1 MKYKIA
7 VIATLLFAGSCAP
20 KLSFTWTKPNYETTK
35 YKKVAI
41 FSSGKNLQVAMDFQD
56 TMVEYLADNGITA
69 VSGMSILNPMQSE
82 SLKPEEVASA
92 LLKEG
97 VDAVITVALVDK
109 EKSLD
114 YNHGTNT
121 YMYGGY
127 GFGGYY
133 GYRYGAGFYDPGY
146 YSESTTYLLENHFYE
161 LKEGGNKEEALIWAS
176 QSEITDPSKSITK
189 TYSKMLVNALIKD
202 EIIQ

>member
-7 VIATLLFAGSCAP
+7 VIATLLFVGSCAP

-41 FSSGKNLQVAMDFQD
+41 FSSGRNLQVAMDFQD
-56 TMVEYLADNGITA
+56 TMVEYLADKGITA
-69 VSGMSILNPMQSE
+69 VSGMSILNPMQAE
-82 SLKPEEVASA
+82 SLKPEQIKST

-97 VDAVITVALVDK
+97 VDAVISVTLVDK
-109 EKSLD
+109 DKSME
-114 YNHGTNT
+114 YVQGTNM

-133 GYRYGAGFYDPGY
+133 GYRYGPGFYDPGY

-161 LKEGGNKEEALIWAS
+161 IKEDGNKEEALVWAS

-189 TYSKMLVNALIKD
+189 TYSKMLVNALITD
-202 EIIQ
+202 GIIQ